1 MALTSFEETTVDL
14 EILTL
19 KITRVKNVR
28 VNFSRFRSI
37 REIF

>member
-19 KITRVKNVR
+19 LGMSVSVERL
-28 VNFSRFRSI
+28 RS
-37 REIF
+37 F